1 MPTGRRSFLKTIGAA
16 GALAPQAAAQ
26 SGPAPARDPG
36 WPRRFTG
43 EALAEIAMPLGGV
56 AAGSISLGGRGQ
68 LRDWEIYN
76 KPDKG
81 NQPAYAFASIWVK
94 HGAQEPVAR
103 IAESRLLPPFSG
115 ATGLGV
121 NNAPGL
127 PRLES
132 ATFYGEYPRARIDFA
147 DASLPVRLSL
157 EAFTP
162 VFPLDADASGLP
174 CALLRYRVSN
184 PAPTP
189 AEVAMAYSLDNPVG
203 GGNDRKNEL
212 RTSDGLSGLVMTNAA
227 MPADHALSGNFALAA
242 LGDAEVTIWR
252 GWPRSRW
259 WNAPML
265 FWDEFSKNGKLQNEP
280 DPRNAVGAVCQRRVI
295 PARGEAEFVFLL
307 AWHFPNRT
315 PERCGWRAP
324 KGMEKTVIGNW
335 YCQIFPSA
343 WSACEH
349 VAANLPELE
358 SRMETFLE
366 DVAATTLPGP
376 VREAAMANLS
386 TLATQ
391 TVFRTS
397 DGEFHGFEGSNDKS
411 GCCFGSCTHVWNYE
425 TTTAHVFPALSRSMR
440 TLAFRHTL
448 DDNGGMRFRLMLP
461 AGRELFQMAAADG
474 QMGQVMKAF
483 LDWRLSGDTEWL
495 RSLWPQVRKA
505 VEYAWKPGGWDADRD
520 GVMEGV
526 QHNTYDVEFY
536 GPNPQCGV
544 YYLGGL
550 RAAEEM
556 ARALNEPAFAA
567 ECRKLFDSGSRWMD
581 ANLFNGEYYVQ
592 NIRGV
597 KKDQILAGTLGDM
610 GSENT
615 ENPEYQVGAGC
626 LVDQLIGQYQSDV
639 CGLGPLLNPDNITKT
654 LASIWKYN
662 HRKDLA
668 THESVQRTYA
678 LNNEAGLLIC
688 DYGKAERP
696 HIPFPYYAEVWTG
709 FEYAVAAQMIWA
721 GMTKEALAIVE
732 GARARHDGHKRNPFD
747 EPECGHHYA
756 RAMSAW
762 SPFLALAGFV
772 YDGPRRAV
780 SIARRWRT
788 REVFRSFWSCGTG
801 WGLFTLEGQRLD
813 LRVDFGQLAVREI
826 TIPARAAKPPARVEL
841 AGRRLPHTA
850 ERDKSAWRLTL
861 DEPVA
866 ISAGT
871 SLTMQP

>member
-1 MPTGRRSFLKTIGAA
+1 
-16 GALAPQAAAQ
+16 
-26 SGPAPARDPG
+26 
-36 WPRRFTG
+36 
-43 EALAEIAMPLGGV
+43 MPLGGI

-81 NQPAYAFASIWVK
+81 NQPPYAFASIWVK
-94 HGAQEPVAR
+94 SGGRDAVAR
-103 IAESRLLPPFSG
+103 IAESRLLPPYTGS
-115 ATGLGV
+115 TGLGV

-132 ATFYGEYPRARIDFA
+132 ATFYGEYPRARIEFA
-147 DASLPVRLSL
+147 DAVLPVRLSL

-162 VFPLDADASGLP
+162 IFPLDADASGLP
-174 CALLRYRVSN
+174 CALLRYTVTN
-184 PAPTP
+184 PAAMA

-203 GGNDRKNEL
+203 GGNDRRNEL
-212 RTSDGLSGLVMTNAA
+212 RASDGLQGLVMTNTA
-227 MPADHALSGNFALAA
+227 MPADHALFGNFALAA
-242 LGDAEVTIWR
+242 LGDAEVTVWR

-259 WNAPML
+259 WSAPML

-295 PARGEAEFVFLL
+295 PAGGEAEFVFLL
-307 AWHFPNRT
+307 AWRFPNRT
-315 PERCGWRAP
+315 PERCGWKAP

-335 YCQIFPSA
+335 YCQRFPSA
-343 WSACEH
+343 WGACEH

-358 SRMETFLE
+358 SRMETFL
-366 DVAATTLPGP
+366 DNVASTTLPGP

-386 TLATQ
+386 TLSTQ

-448 DDNGGMRFRLMLP
+448 DENGGMRFRLMLP

-474 QMGQVMKAF
+474 QMGQVMKAY
-483 LDWRLSGDTEWL
+483 LDWRLSGDTDWL
-495 RSLWPQVRKA
+495 RSLWPQIRKA

-567 ECRKLFDSGSRWMD
+567 ACRKLFDSGSRWMD

-592 NIRGV
+592 RIRGV
-597 KKDQILAGTLGDM
+597 KKDRILTGTLGDM

-639 CGLGPLLNPDNITKT
+639 CGLGPLLNQENIAAT

-662 HRKDLA
+662 HRNDLSA
-668 THESVQRTYA
+668 HESVQRTYA
-678 LNNEAGLLIC
+678 LNDEAGLLIC

-721 GMTKEALAIVE
+721 GMAKEALAIVE
-732 GARARHDGHKRNPFD
+732 GARARHDGRKRNPFD

-762 SPFLALAGFV
+762 SPWLAMAGFM
-772 YDGPRRAV
+772 YDGPKRSV
-780 SIARRWRT
+780 SVAPRWRP
-788 REVFRSFWSCGTG
+788 REPFRSFWSCGTG
-801 WGLFTLEGQRLD
+801 WGLFTLDGQRLD
-813 LRVDFGQLAVREI
+813 LRVDFGELALKEV
-826 TIPARAAKPPARVEL
+826 TVPARSAQPPAHVEL
-841 AGRRLPHTA
+841 AGRKLPHTA
-850 ERDKSAWRLTL
+850 SRDKSNWRLSL
-861 DEPVA
+861 EEPA
-866 ISAGT
+866 LIPAGT
-871 SLTMQP
+871 SLVLQP